1 MSVAMKQNMFERQV
15 HASIEIADKM
25 IDRACMN
32 ELNIKK
38 KQKPIDICS
47 FFLVTFYI

>member
-1 MSVAMKQNMFERQV
+1 MKQNMFERQV

-38 KQKPIDICS
+38 NKNLLTFVAS
-47 FFLVTFYI
+47 F